1 MSVQS
6 PNDIM
11 PAMATLPNKEPI
23 RPNISNIK
31 PYVPGKPVEE
41 VMREFRVSD
50 VIKLASNENPLGPSP
65 KALEAITKYAKD
77 INLYPDQN
85 SYELTGVIAEKL
97 DLSPENV
104 IVGNGSDELM
114 MLTALAYISAGDE
127 VVVSLNTFSTYET
140 VSKLMEASMV
150 RINLKDYKYDLEAM
164 ANIAS
169 SRTKLIFVCN
179 PNNPTGTINTQRE
192 LDLLISKVP
201 QNTIV
206 VIDEAYRDYVESKE
220 YPNSIEYVKSK
231 KNVIVTRT
239 FSKIYGLAGLRVGY
253 AVAKPEIIRYLGLV
267 RMPFSVNRLAQYAA
281 VSSLADNFHVDAS
294 KKNNKEGKALLYEE
308 LNKLGLSYIKTEA
321 NFVLINL
328 SDDADMIFMQMMR
341 RGVII
346 RPLTSFGM
354 PGAIRVT
361 IGTPEQNKR
370 FLHVLKEV
378 LHR

>member
-1 MSVQS
+1 
-6 PNDIM
+6 
-11 PAMATLPNKEPI
+11 MANLPNKEPI
-23 RPNISNIK
+23 RPNIGNIK

-65 KALEAITKYAKD
+65 KALEAITKYSKD

-85 SYELTGVIAEKL
+85 SFELTGVIAEKL
-97 DLSPENV
+97 DLSPDNV
-104 IVGNGSDELM
+104 IVGNGTDEIM

-140 VSKLMEASMV
+140 VSKLMEASIIRV
-150 RINLKDYKYDLEAM
+150 NLKNYRYDLDAM
-164 ANIAS
+164 ASATGE
-169 SRTKLIFVCN
+169 RTKLVFVCN
-179 PNNPTGTINTQRE
+179 PNNPTGTMNTQKE
-192 LDLLISKVP
+192 MDQLISKVP
-201 QNTIV
+201 ANTIV
-206 VIDEAYRDYVESKE
+206 FIDEAYRDYVESRE
-220 YPNSIEYVKSK
+220 FPSSIDYVKSK

-253 AVAKPEIIRYLGLV
+253 GVAKPEIIRYLNLV

-281 VSSLADNFHVDAS
+281 LSSIADNFHIEAS
-294 KKNNKEGKALLYEE
+294 KKNNREGKALLYEE
-308 LNKLGLSYIKTEA
+308 LDKLGLSYIKTEA
-321 NFVLINL
+321 NFILINL
-328 SDDADMIFMQMMR
+328 NDDADMVFMQMMR

-346 RPLTSFGM
+346 RPLTSFGL

-378 LHR
+378 IRK